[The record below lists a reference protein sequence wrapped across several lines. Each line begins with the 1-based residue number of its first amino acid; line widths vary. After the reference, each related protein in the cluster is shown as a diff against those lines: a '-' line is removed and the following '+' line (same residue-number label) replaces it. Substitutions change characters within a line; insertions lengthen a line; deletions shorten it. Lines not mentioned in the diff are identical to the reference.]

1 MKLFLLPI
9 IMVASFWVL
18 ANLRA
23 SYTALPITFVVVLA
37 GILIFSGIS
46 LFFLVTSL
54 FIALIIIVTGL
65 SKLRKRLISNPLL
78 KQFRQVLPPMS
89 QTEQEALKA
98 GTVWWD
104 AQLFSG
110 KPKWDRLLSLPS
122 PSLTEEE
129 QAFIDGPVETLC
141 QMLDDWQIT
150 HEEKD
155 LPEEV
160 WAFIRE
166 SGILGM
172 IIPKAYGG
180 QGFSALAHSAVLIKL
195 ASRSVTASVT
205 VMVPN
210 SLGPGKLL
218 LHYGTEE
225 QKNYYLPRLASG
237 QEIPC
242 FALTGPKAGS
252 DAGAIPDLGVVCHGE
267 YKGEEI
273 LGVRLNWE
281 KRYIT
286 LGPVATLIGLAFKLE
301 DPDKLLG
308 EHVATGITVALIP
321 TDTPGIEIGERHI
334 PLDIPFQNGPN
345 SGRDVFIP
353 IEWIVGGYA
362 GIGKGW
368 RMLVESLAVGRGI
381 SLPAL
386 ATGAGKT
393 ACRYTGAYARIRKQ
407 FNLPVGYFEGVEEAL
422 ARIAGFT
429 YRMDAAR
436 LLTLQG
442 IDLGERPSVISAL
455 VKYNLTESFRQAV
468 NDAMDVQGGNG
479 ICLGPQNIIGRIYQ
493 SIPIAITVEG
503 ANILTRSMIIFGQGA
518 IRCHPYVLKELEA
531 AYEKDEQ
538 QALEKFDQVLVRH
551 IAHLI
556 GNFARSFI
564 LGLLRGRFLRSPVSG
579 PSRRYFQQLNWMSTA
594 FALFSD
600 LAMITLGGAL
610 KRKEH
615 LSARLADILSE
626 LYITSAVLMHFQN
639 QGNQEEDLPLVQWSC
654 EHGLYQIQEAFRSL
668 FRNLPYRSL
677 AWLMRIVIFPTG
689 MPYSPPLDSVGHEV
703 ARIILSPSD
712 SRDRLTHGIYISRN
726 TDEQIGLLELGIEQ
740 AELVAQTEA
749 AIQSAYKNGLIS
761 GDTQEQQLQIALSEG
776 IINEDDMI
784 QMELMESLRNS
795 IVAVDAFSEYGKK
808 EKKGIS
814 TYWIL
819 KNLSLR
825 SHHKRKGPLINA
837 G

>member
-1 MKLFLLPI
+1 MKLLLLLI
-9 IMVASFWVL
+9 IIAALFWVM

-23 SYTALPITFVVVLA
+23 PYPAVPAFIGLALT
-37 GILIFSGIS
+37 GIIIYSGIS
-46 LFFLVTSL
+46 ILFLVSSL
-54 FIALIIIVTGL
+54 LIAAISAVIGSARLRRRIVT
-65 SKLRKRLISNPLL
+65 RPLL
-78 KQFRQVLPPMS
+78 TQFRKVLPPMS
-89 QTEQEALKA
+89 QTEQEALNA

-104 AQLFSG
+104 AQLFG
-110 KPKWDRLLSLPS
+110 GRPKWDRLLSLPS
-122 PSLTEEE
+122 PSLTDEE

-141 QMLDDWQIT
+141 QMLDDWKIT

-155 LPEEV
+155 LPQEV
-160 WAFIRE
+160 WTYIRE

-172 IIPKAYGG
+172 IIPKEYGG
-180 QGFSALAHSAVLIKL
+180 LGFSAMAHSAVVIKL
-195 ASRSVTASVT
+195 ASRSITAGVT

-218 LHYGTEE
+218 LQYGTQE

-237 QEIPC
+237 EEMPC

-252 DAGAIPDLGVVCHGE
+252 DAGAIPDRGIVCHDLHAGKE
-267 YKGEEI
+267 T

-301 DPDKLLG
+301 DPDRLLG
-308 EHVATGITVALIP
+308 EGAATGITVALIP
-321 TDTPGIEIGERHI
+321 TDTAGIEIGERHI

-345 SGRDVFIP
+345 YGRNVFIP
-353 IEWIVGGYA
+353 LEWIVGGRA

-368 RMLVESLAVGRGI
+368 RMLVESLAEGRGI

-436 LLTLQG
+436 LLTVEG

-455 VKYNLTESFRQAV
+455 VKYNLTESFRQVV
-468 NDAMDVQGGNG
+468 NDAMDVQGGSG
-479 ICLGPQNIIGRIYQ
+479 ICLGPQNIIGRTYQ

-518 IRCHPYVLKELEA
+518 IRCHPFVLHELEA
-531 AYEKDEQ
+531 AYEKNEA
-538 QALEKFDQVLVRH
+538 QALEKFDHVLFRH

-556 GNFARSFI
+556 GNFARSFM
-564 LGLLRGRFLRSPVSG
+564 LGLLHGRLSRSPVSG
-579 PSRRYFQQLNWMSTA
+579 PTRRYFQQLNWMSTA

-600 LAMITLGGAL
+600 LAMMTLGGAL
-610 KRKEH
+610 KRKER

-626 LYITSAVLMHFQN
+626 LYITSAVLKHFEN
-639 QGNQEEDLPLVQWSC
+639 QGSREEDLPLVQWAC
-654 EHGLYQIQEAFRSL
+654 EHGLYQMQEAFRSL
-668 FRNLPYRSL
+668 FGNLPYRSL
-677 AWLMRIVIFPTG
+677 AWLLRVVIFPAG
-689 MPYSPPLDSVGHEV
+689 MPYSPPPDSLGHQV
-703 ARIILSPSD
+703 ARTILSPSD
-712 SRDRLTHGIYISRN
+712 VRDRLTQGIYISRN

-749 AIQSAYKNGLIS
+749 TIQGAYKSGLIS
-761 GDTQEQQLQIALSEG
+761 GDTLEQQLQMALAEG
-776 IINEDDMI
+776 IINEDDKI
-784 QMELMESLRNS
+784 QIELMESLRNS

-808 EKKGIS
+808 EKKGINAS
-814 TYWIL
+814 WIL
-819 KNLSLR
+819 KNLGLR
-825 SHHKRKGPLINA
+825 SQHKRKRPLINA
-837 G
+837 E